1 MSPSPN
7 TPDDVLPA
15 LNHARELLDS
25 GDSRAAL
32 DCLRTAYEAHPGHSQ
47 LRSYYGLCLG
57 LEDRRYHEAI
67 ELCQSAVQQEF
78 FNPEL
83 YLNVARLN
91 LAFGFKA
98 EGMRFLR
105 RAAMI
110 DPANAGVD
118 QLRSDL
124 GLRNQP
130 VLPFLPRR
138 HFMNRWLG
146 NLRHRLTGGDRTVD
160 DRGMADEPLDRGGLL
175 PRGTIR

>member
-1 MSPSPN
+1 MSPSANIPE
-7 TPDDVLPA
+7 DVLAA
-15 LNHARELLDS
+15 LEHSRELLEC
-25 GDSRAAL
+25 GDGQAAL
-32 DCLRTAYEAHPGHSQ
+32 QCLRTAYEANPGHPQ

-91 LAFGFKA
+91 LAFGFRA

-110 DPANAGVD
+110 DPGSAGVRAL
-118 QLRSDL
+118 QCDL
-124 GLRNQP
+124 GMRSP
-130 VLPFLPRR
+130 PIVPFLPRR
-138 HFMNRWLG
+138 HFVNRWLG
-146 NLRHRLTGGDRTVD
+146 SLRFRLTGRGNGSRKHDEGDGATALGALR
-160 DRGMADEPLDRGGLL
+160 
-175 PRGTIR
+175 PRGSVR

>member
-1 MSPSPN
+1 MSPSSN
-7 TPDDVLPA
+7 TRDEVIRVLKQ
-15 LNHARELLDS
+15 ARELRDC
-25 GDSRAAL
+25 GDGRAAL
-32 DCLRTAYEAHPGHSQ
+32 HCLRTAYEAHPGHPQ
-47 LRSYYGLCLG
+47 LRSFYGLSLG

-118 QLRSDL
+118 QLRDDL
-124 GLRNQP
+124 GLRSQP
-130 VLPFLPRR
+130 VLPFLPRG

-146 NLRHRLTGGDRTVD
+146 SLRYRLTGGGRAAIGRSEAGEPRE
-160 DRGMADEPLDRGGLL
+160 RGAF
-175 PRGTIR
+175 